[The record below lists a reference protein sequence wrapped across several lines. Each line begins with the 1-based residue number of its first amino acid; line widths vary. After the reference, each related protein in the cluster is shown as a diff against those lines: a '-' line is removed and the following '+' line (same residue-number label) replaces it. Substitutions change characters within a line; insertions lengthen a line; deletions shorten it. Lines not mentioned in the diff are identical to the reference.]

1 MHPIELMKEKLNT
14 PYINV
19 SSLYEYVNQTVNI
32 VVQLQRVKNI
42 TDRKGDEMCFI
53 EGFDETGSVDGVVFA
68 SRYKSIGMMLKKGN
82 ICLMNGKVDMK
93 DKLSFIVDKA
103 RVIE

>member
-1 MHPIELMKEKLNT
+1 MHPLELKKQKIKVS
-14 PYINV
+14 YVDV
-19 SSLYEYVNQTVNI
+19 SSLDEYVHRTVNV

-42 TDRKGDEMCFI
+42 TDRKGQEMCFI
-53 EGFDETGSVDGVVFA
+53 EAMDETGSLDGVVFA
-68 SRYKSIGMMLKKGN
+68 SRYKDIGMMLKKGN
-82 ICLMNGKVDMK
+82 ICLIQGKVDMK

>member
-1 MHPIELMKEKLNT
+1 MNI
-14 PYINV
+14 
-19 SSLYEYVNQTVNI
+19 SSLYEYVNRNVNV

-42 TDRKGDEMCFI
+42 TDRKGNEMCFI

-68 SRYKSIGMMLKKGN
+68 SRYKSVGMALKKGN
-82 ICLMNGKVDMK
+82 ICLIYGKVDMK
-93 DKLSFIVDKA
+93 DKISLIVDKV